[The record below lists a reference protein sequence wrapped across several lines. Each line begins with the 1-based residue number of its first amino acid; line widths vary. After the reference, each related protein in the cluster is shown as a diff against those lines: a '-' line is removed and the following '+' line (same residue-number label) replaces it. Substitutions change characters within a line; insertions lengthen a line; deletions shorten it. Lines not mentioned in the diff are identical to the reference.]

1 MSFRALKA
9 GDAFDIDMKMQRRYD
24 KEEQLGTP
32 QKVMEWIIKVVGTSN
47 NLPASA
53 QYDWHTIQTFLKD
66 GIALCKLI
74 NKLLQ
79 SIGMPPIHF
88 RAKVMSSF
96 MAMGNIES
104 FTLAAKQYGVPDT
117 SIFQTSDLAE
127 GRKGPL
133 LNVINCLN
141 VLGKLANTRGFQP
154 RFESVAPPKA
164 DWGQTDE

>member
-9 GDAFDIDMKMQRRYD
+9 GDAFDVDMKMQRRYD
-24 KEEQLGTP
+24 KEEQLGSP
-32 QKVMEWIIKVVGTSN
+32 QKVMEWIIKVIGSTN
-47 NLPASA
+47 NLPASGP
-53 QYDWHTIQTFLKD
+53 YDWHLVQAFLKD

-79 SIGMPPIHF
+79 SIGMPPIQF
-88 RAKVMSSF
+88 RAKVMSNF
-96 MAMGNIES
+96 MSMGNIEA
-104 FTLAAKQYGVPDT
+104 FTKAAKQYGVPDT

-141 VLGKLANTRGFQP
+141 VLGKLANSRGFQP
-154 RFESVAPPKA
+154 KYEGVAPTKA
-164 DWGQTDE
+164 DWGITDD

>member
-9 GDAFDIDMKMQRRYD
+9 GDAFDTDMKMQRRYD
-24 KEEQLGTP
+24 GEEQLGTH
-32 QKVMEWIIKVVGTSN
+32 QKIMEWIIKVVETTN
-47 NLPASA
+47 NLPQSGQYTSQHVSA
-53 QYDWHTIQTFLKD
+53 FLKD

-79 SIGMPPIHF
+79 SIGMPPIQY
-88 RAKVMSSF
+88 RAKVMSQF
-96 MAMGNIES
+96 MAMSNIES

-141 VLGKLANTRGFQP
+141 VLGKLANSRGFQP
-154 RFESVAPPKA
+154 KYECVAPPKA
-164 DWGQTDE
+164 DWGLTDA